1 MKGRSLLMGLL
12 LLLTCILL
20 PSHDVH
26 AQKQPLPTGL
36 SDFSMAETAGAT
48 TDSLKVYTYKPAAW
62 QDGRPIVVVFHGLKR
77 NAEEYCQGWKEYA
90 EKHNFLIACPEFTE
104 SKFPGVRYYNFGN
117 VIDNDNTGGNIQ
129 PTKQWIFPV
138 IDNIIKET
146 KKQAN
151 AKKSRVI
158 IYGHSAGA
166 QLVHRYVLLNKGTSA
181 DLIIAAN
188 SGWYTM
194 PDENI
199 TYSYGIKGLNLTK
212 KEFRNAFTKP
222 VVILLGENDTLR
234 SKVLRKTPE
243 ADAQGQNRLERGRNF
258 YNNAQNKATS
268 LGLKFNWQL
277 ITVPGVGHDGTGMA
291 KGAIPL
297 IEALAR

>member
-1 MKGRSLLMGLL
+1 MKGYSLFMGLL
-12 LLLTCILL
+12 LLACVIL
-20 PSHDVH
+20 PVH
-26 AQKQPLPTGL
+26 YVSAQKPQIPTGL
-36 SDFSMAETAGAT
+36 SAFSLSESAGVNA
-48 TDSLKVYTYKPAAW
+48 DALKVYTYKPAAW

-104 SKFPGVRYYNFGN
+104 NKFPGVRYYNFGN
-117 VIDNDNTGGNIQ
+117 VIDNDDTGGNVLPQ
-129 PTKQWIFPV
+129 KQWIFPA

-146 KKQAN
+146 KKQAD
-151 AKKSRVI
+151 AHKSRVI
-158 IYGHSAGA
+158 IYAHSAGA
-166 QLVHRYVLLNKGTSA
+166 QLVHRYVLLNKGTAA

-194 PDENI
+194 PNEDI
-199 TYSYGIKGLNLTK
+199 SYSYGLKGLSLTK
-212 KEFRNAFTKP
+212 KDFQNAFAKP
-222 VVILLGENDTLR
+222 VVILLGENDTVR

-258 YNNAQNKATS
+258 YKQAQQKAAS
-268 LGLKFNWQL
+268 LDLKFNWQL

-297 IEALAR
+297 IEPLAR

>member
-1 MKGRSLLMGLL
+1 MKKPSLFMGLL
-12 LLLTCILL
+12 CLLACLLLPLGAVQAQSSQL
-20 PSHDVH
+20 P
-26 AQKQPLPTGL
+26 AGL
-36 SDFSMAETAGAT
+36 SSFFLPEPAGVTA
-48 TDSLKVYTYKPAAW
+48 DPLKVYTYKPAAW

-90 EKHNFLIACPEFTE
+90 EKYNFLIACPEFTE

-117 VIDNDNTGGNIQ
+117 VIDNDNTGGNVQ
-129 PTKQWIFPV
+129 PKKQWIFPA

-146 KKQAN
+146 KKQTGTQ
-151 AKKSRVI
+151 KSKVI
-158 IYGHSAGA
+158 IFAHSAGA
-166 QLVHRYVLLNKGTSA
+166 QLIHRYVLLNKGTSA

-199 TYSYGIKGLNLTK
+199 TYSYGLKGLAPTK
-212 KEFRNAFTKP
+212 KDFRNAFSKP
-222 VVILLGENDTLR
+222 VVILLGENDTVR

-258 YNNAQNKATS
+258 YNQAQQKAAS
-268 LGLKFNWQL
+268 LGLPFNWQL

-297 IEALAR
+297 IESLAR

>member
-1 MKGRSLLMGLL
+1 MKGHSLLMGLL
-12 LLLTCILL
+12 LLLTCMIL
-20 PSHDVH
+20 PMPYVS
-26 AQKQPLPTGL
+26 AQQQPIPTGL
-36 SDFSMAETAGAT
+36 SEFFLTEKAGAN
-48 TDSLKVYTYKPAAW
+48 TDSLKVYTYKPTAW
-62 QDGRPIVVVFHGLKR
+62 QDGRPIVVVYHGLKR
-77 NAEEYCQGWKEYA
+77 NAAEYCQGWKDYA

-117 VIDNDNTGGNIQ
+117 VIDNDNTGGNLQ
-129 PTKQWIFPV
+129 PAKQWIFPV

-151 AKKSRVI
+151 ASKSRVI
-158 IYGHSAGA
+158 IFAHSAGA
-166 QLVHRYVLLNKGTSA
+166 QLVHRYVLLNKGTAA

-199 TYSYGIKGLNLTK
+199 AYSYGIKGLKLTK
-212 KEFRNAFTKP
+212 KDFRNAFAKP

-234 SKVLRKTPE
+234 SGALRKTPE

-258 YNNAQNKATS
+258 YNSAQEKATS
-268 LGLKFNWQL
+268 LGLKFDWQL
-277 ITVPGVGHDGTGMA
+277 ITVPGIGHDGTGMA

>member
-1 MKGRSLLMGLL
+1 MKGYSLFMGLL
-12 LLLTCILL
+12 LLLACIVF
-20 PSHDVH
+20 PTNYGY
-26 AQKQPLPTGL
+26 AQKQQIPTGL
-36 SDFSMAETAGAT
+36 SAFSMAESAGVNAEP
-48 TDSLKVYTYKPAAW
+48 LKVYTYKPAAW

-117 VIDNDNTGGNIQ
+117 VIDNDDTGGNVLPQ
-129 PTKQWIFPV
+129 KQWIFPA
-138 IDNIIKET
+138 IDNIIKKT

-151 AKKSRVI
+151 ARKSRVI
-158 IYGHSAGA
+158 IYAHSAGA
-166 QLVHRYVLLNKGTSA
+166 QLVHRYVLLNNGTAA

-199 TYSYGIKGLNLTK
+199 TYSYGLKGLSLTK
-212 KEFRNAFTKP
+212 KDFQNAFAKP
-222 VVILLGENDTLR
+222 VVILLGEKDIER

-258 YNNAQNKATS
+258 YNQAQKKAAS
-268 LGLKFNWQL
+268 LDLKFNWQL

-297 IEALAR
+297 IEPLAR